1 MFKKMFLDFE
11 ELLLSHVEFKSIFKS
26 LISHGKL
33 VMEVLK
39 VLIVR
44 VSHIVTFFK
53 LVQSN
58 RIILVK
64 KLNMKLNKLF

>member
-1 MFKKMFLDFE
+1 MFLDFE
-11 ELLLSHVEFKSIFKS
+11 ELLLSHVELKSIFKS

-33 VMEVLK
+33 AMEVLK

-64 KLNMKLNKLF
+64 KLYMK